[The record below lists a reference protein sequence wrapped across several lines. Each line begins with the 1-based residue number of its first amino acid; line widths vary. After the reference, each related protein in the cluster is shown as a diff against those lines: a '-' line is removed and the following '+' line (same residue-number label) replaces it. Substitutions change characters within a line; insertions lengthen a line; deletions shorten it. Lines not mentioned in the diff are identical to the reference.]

1 MAKALW
7 VCRWCGSIAISPP
20 DPPGIITKA
29 DRIEADTSDP
39 YRKLIA
45 GTSTDMGDFQPQHGW
60 SPLRLR
66 TSTER
71 AKSDDEI
78 HMIQARL
85 FAQPHWSRLANDTGR
100 AFGIDATA
108 QELGRINESAVLK
121 K

>member
-1 MAKALW
+1 M
-7 VCRWCGSIAISPP
+7 ISPS
-20 DPPGIITKA
+20 DSPGIITKA
-29 DRIEADTSDP
+29 DNIGPDCGDP
-39 YRKLIA
+39 YRKLIE
-45 GTSTDMGDFQPQHGW
+45 GISTDMGDFTPEHGW

-71 AKSDDEI
+71 AKSDDEV

-85 FAQPHWSRLANDTGR
+85 FAQPHWTSLAKKTSR

-108 QELGRINESAVLK
+108 RLLCSVNESAVLK